1 MTDSSTTGRTVFA
14 LTALLTVFG
23 FGVCRAQDVLHDTHF
38 HLLNYIQEG
47 PAIQDVMPI
56 LRDTGITRSV
66 LFGIPLQQRWD
77 GRQFPLDA
85 GEPSKGSPV
94 YYLNTD
100 SELYYYAAVD
110 TLIANAYCSLPPEQR
125 GFWDPM
131 IAGFNP
137 TDMHAADHIMNMM
150 RSHPGV
156 FKGIGEFSVHKE
168 VVSSKIAGTTAT
180 LGDPALE
187 RIFATAAELGL
198 VTILHNDISDMGN
211 RNPPTYLAATKDLLL
226 RVAPYYQAQNYRTPG
241 IIWAHTGL
249 GRFVQPLQ
257 PGAGGIGHTQLLAE
271 LLADPR
277 FAHVVFDI
285 SWDYVAGYIVEDMA
299 RHKAGHND
307 VNDWVGL
314 FKNYPDR
321 FLFGSDAVS
330 PRSKPKHAALVALY
344 DKIFAELDAGTR
356 DRIAYGNYRAIFDDP
371 KRRMLRT
378 DWERKHGLRATAC
391 GPVKIRAGN

>member
-1 MTDSSTTGRTVFA
+1 MTDSSTKRCAVFA
-14 LTALLTVFG
+14 LTALLAVFG
-23 FGVCRAQDVLHDTHF
+23 HGVCRAQDELHDTHF

-85 GEPSKGSPV
+85 TKPSMGSPV

-100 SELYYYAAVD
+100 TELYYYAAVD

-125 GFWDPM
+125 KFWDPM
-131 IAGFNP
+131 ITGFNP

-156 FKGIGEFSVHKE
+156 FRGIGEFSVHKE
-168 VVSSKIAGTTAT
+168 VVSSKISGTTAT

-198 VTILHNDISDMGN
+198 VTILHNDMSDMGN

-226 RVAPYYQAQNYRTPG
+226 RVAPHYQAQNYRTPG

-257 PGAGGIGHTQLLAE
+257 PSAGGNGHTQLLAE

-277 FAHVVFDI
+277 FDHVVFDI
-285 SWDYVAGYIVEDMA
+285 SWDYVAGYIAEDMA

-314 FKNYPDR
+314 FNDYPDR

-330 PRSKPKHAALVALY
+330 PRSKSKHATLVALY
-344 DKIFAELDAGTR
+344 EKIFTELDTGTR

-378 DWERKHGLRATAC
+378 DWEKKHGLRATTC
-391 GPVKIRAGN
+391 GPVKIWAGN

>member
-1 MTDSSTTGRTVFA
+1 MTGSPTLRRTVFA
-14 LTALLTVFG
+14 LTALLAVFG
-23 FGVCRAQDVLHDTHF
+23 HGVSHAQGELHDTHF
-38 HLLNYIQEG
+38 HLSNYIQEG

-56 LRDTGITRSV
+56 LRDAGVTRSV

-85 GEPSKGSPV
+85 SKPWKGSPV

-110 TLIANAYCSLPPEQR
+110 TLIADAYCSLPPEQR

-131 IAGFNP
+131 ITGFNP
-137 TDMHAADHIMNMM
+137 TDMHAADHIKNMM

-156 FKGIGEFSVHKE
+156 FRGVGEFSVHKE
-168 VVSSKIAGTTAT
+168 VVSSKISGTTAT

-198 VTILHNDISDMGN
+198 VTILHNDMSDMAN

-226 RVAPYYQAQNYRTPG
+226 RVSRYYKARNYRTPG

-249 GRFVQPLQ
+249 GRFVKPLQ
-257 PGAGGIGHTQLLAE
+257 PGAGGQGHTQSLAE

-277 FAHVVFDI
+277 FEHVAFDI
-285 SWDYVAGYIVEDMA
+285 SWDYVAGYIIEDMA

-314 FKNYPDR
+314 FNSYPDR

-330 PRSKPKHAALVALY
+330 PRSKPGHTALIALY
-344 DKIFAELDAGTR
+344 EKIFADLDTDTR
-356 DRIAYGNYRAIFDDP
+356 NRIAYGNYRAIFDDP
-371 KRRMLRT
+371 NRRTLRT
-378 DWERKHGLRATAC
+378 NWERKYGNRATTC